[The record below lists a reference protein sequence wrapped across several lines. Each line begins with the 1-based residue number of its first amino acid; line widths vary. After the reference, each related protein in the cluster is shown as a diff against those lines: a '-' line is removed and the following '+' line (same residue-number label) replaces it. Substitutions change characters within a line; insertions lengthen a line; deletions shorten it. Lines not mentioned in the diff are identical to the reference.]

1 MQGYILH
8 ITKAKNEDLIVTILS
23 TNKLYTLYR
32 FYGARHSSINLGY
45 KIDFS
50 IEYQLGFLPKLRNV
64 THLGFSWLKDIQK
77 HSLWQQF
84 IQLYWRHLENLED
97 IDSFYIELLDK
108 IALKITKQNP
118 KRAII
123 EGYIELLEY
132 EGRLHKEF
140 VCSICEKK
148 INSLAAL
155 CPTFLPAHPECIKK
169 EGLDL
174 LKLSYLYQHKSALF
188 FDDQEI
194 QHLWEILLLAL

>member
-8 ITKAKNEDLIVTILS
+8 ITKAKNEDLIITTL
-23 TNKLYTLYR
+23 TANKLYTLYR

-45 KIDFS
+45 KIDFT

-64 THLGFSWLKDIQK
+64 THLGFSWLKDTQK

-84 IQLYWRHLENLED
+84 IKLYHRHLQGLEE

-123 EGYIELLEY
+123 EGYVELLEY

-140 VCSICEKK
+140 VCSICAKRVDTP
-148 INSLAAL
+148 AL
-155 CPTFLPAHPECIKK
+155 RPTFLPAHPQCIKE
-169 EGLDL
+169 EGFSAF
-174 LKLSYLYQHKSALF
+174 KLSYLYNYKSALF

-194 QHLWEILLLAL
+194 QRLWEILLRAL